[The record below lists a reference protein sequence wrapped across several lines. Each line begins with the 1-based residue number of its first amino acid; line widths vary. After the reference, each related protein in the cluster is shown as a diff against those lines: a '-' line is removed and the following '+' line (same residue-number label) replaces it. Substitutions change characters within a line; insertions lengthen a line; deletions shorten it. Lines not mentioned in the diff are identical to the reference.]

1 MPEHLVLCGG
11 AEQRPPRGT
20 TPLRLHLQGIGR
32 NVTLRIEDISR
43 KLVADVPDLL
53 TDLVELAAYV
63 YAADRSISRGGK
75 ALRGMGRDWRREMR
89 FVVPVR
95 RPERWSSPEV
105 QQSLVEA
112 LNF

>member
-11 AEQRPPRGT
+11 AERRPPRGT
-20 TPLRLHLQGIGR
+20 TPMRLYLQGTGQ

-63 YAADRSISRGGK
+63 YAADRSIS
-75 ALRGMGRDWRREMR
+75 
-89 FVVPVR
+89 
-95 RPERWSSPEV
+95 
-105 QQSLVEA
+105 
-112 LNF
+112 